1 MFCKIGF
8 TLIFICLSSLLYA
21 QNLALN
27 LWQNPT
33 QLVDIEYNINQKV
46 IDISQPQMVVY
57 LPKKNNHH
65 AILVMSG
72 GGYAREELS
81 KEGTPTSKWLQQQG
95 FTVFE
100 LIYRLPHNNP
110 LLPFA
115 DGQRAIRIVR
125 SQAKRFDYDPQ
136 KIGVL
141 GFSAGGHLASILA
154 TQFNTVF
161 YKPQDQIDNLSAKPN
176 FAVLVYPVISML
188 PPLNHT
194 HAFKSLFPQPNTTL
208 QTLLSAQNMVTPQ
221 TPPMLIFHAK
231 DDPISPVQNSLLMQQ
246 ALAQAHVTHQ
256 VYIFN
261 NGGHG
266 WGIGKPNTQTMQWRN
281 LFLQWF
287 YQLTD

>member
-1 MFCKIGF
+1 MLLKIGF
-8 TLIFICLSSLLYA
+8 TLILMYLSSSIYA
-21 QNLALN
+21 QNLAIN

-33 QLVDIEYNINQKV
+33 QLVNVQYNINQKV
-46 IDISQPQMVVY
+46 NDISQPQMVVY

-72 GGYAREELS
+72 GGYAHEELG
-81 KEGTPTSKWLQQQG
+81 KEGTPTSQWLQQQG

-100 LIYRLPHNNP
+100 LIYRLPKNNP

-115 DGQRAIRIVR
+115 DGQRAIRIMR
-125 SQAKRFDYDPQ
+125 SQAKIFDYDPQ

-154 TQFNTVF
+154 TQFNSVF
-161 YKPQDQIDNLSAKPN
+161 YKSQEPLDTLSAKPN

-194 HAFKSLFPQPNTTL
+194 HAFKSLFPKPNATL
-208 QTLLSAQNMVTPQ
+208 QTLLSAQDAVTPQ

-231 DDPISPVQNSLLMQQ
+231 NDPISPVQNSLLMQQ

-256 VYIFN
+256 VYIFD

-266 WGIGKPNTQTMQWRN
+266 WGIGKPNTQTMQWRS
-281 LFLQWF
+281 LFLQWV
-287 YQLTD
+287 YHN